1 MLDVTAFATSLYSAD
16 LKLILV
22 PTTLNA
28 MAEGSVAQYAYIN
41 SGSHK
46 NVLKAETD
54 VTAVFADPEFLKS
67 VPDKIKTNGYA
78 AVIRYAVIDNPPLL
92 KDLLAD
98 SDLRVFLEK
107 VYEARTSIE
116 KKNRALLTMGNEI
129 SDAIESYFRFMNYSE
144 GETLALGIYSA
155 VPVKFREPL
164 QVLYNKLGLPY
175 VLSGVSSKM
184 IMKNLEDSLHRK
196 NADSIE
202 LVDLDVDKRTWV
214 VKDLEYDKAVE
225 ILKKRI
231 GVICAE

>member
-1 MLDVTAFATSLYSAD
+1 M
-16 LKLILV
+16 
-22 PTTLNA
+22 
-28 MAEGSVAQYAYIN
+28 
-41 SGSHK
+41 
-46 NVLKAETD
+46 
-54 VTAVFADPEFLKS
+54 
-67 VPDKIKTNGYA
+67 
-78 AVIRYAVIDNPPLL
+78 
-92 KDLLAD
+92 
-98 SDLRVFLEK
+98 
-107 VYEARTSIE
+107 
-116 KKNRALLTMGNEI
+116 
-129 SDAIESYFRFMNYSE
+129 FMNYSE
-144 GETLALGIYSA
+144 GETLALGIFSA
-155 VPVKFREPL
+155 FPVKFREPL